1 MDHGKVEI
9 EVANAFEQKSQ
20 VREKFFN
27 EGNHESKVA
36 ISQSF
41 THVYMYF
48 YANMHYIYIYLI
60 CSIISIYVYTSS
72 NVSESLSIRKMD
84 RYSIIFKQESWTK
97 RTLKTHGL
105 ERTKQEGDSIKQ
117 NNFLHCRPLFTS
129 HLAEGNCEVYHFF
142 LHCLSS
148 SKCRQTSIH
157 LPSTELTYPTWGK
170 GKSSSKVLFYG
181 IC

>member
-48 YANMHYIYIYLI
+48 YANMQYIYISYLLNN
-60 CSIISIYVYTSS
+60 IY
-72 NVSESLSIRKMD
+72 IR
-84 RYSIIFKQESWTK
+84 
-97 RTLKTHGL
+97 
-105 ERTKQEGDSIKQ
+105 
-117 NNFLHCRPLFTS
+117 LH
-129 HLAEGNCEVYHFF
+129 V
-142 LHCLSS
+142 
-148 SKCRQTSIH
+148 I
-157 LPSTELTYPTWGK
+157 
-170 GKSSSKVLFYG
+170 
-181 IC
+181 